1 MKNITT
7 KHQIVYARLIFL
19 IFILLVTSCH
29 TSINE
34 NKLDLQK
41 LSLEF
46 IKRNSN
52 IADGYLID
60 MLANDHFYGDSIY
73 DIKDSQVVYY
83 YQAHGYIKKYDS
95 NLVSTLEPA
104 LDSINLA
111 IRKDGNNSFNH
122 FLKSYLLFRKGALVD
137 AKSHF
142 EKGLSYNKFSSY
154 QVEAS
159 FALLNIADFKG
170 PINEVQSLSLVEF
183 INRLTTNVNYLVY
196 IGKNIRK
203 YMTDQ
208 NVNIKD
214 KKRVFNL
221 MCEYSN
227 NIYSF
232 EIMSNSN
239 VILYN
244 RLAQLT
250 SPNIKEGACNNESS
264 YDTTKS
270 GVEYKEMVDEYY
282 KKNDITVISKSRYWN
297 NLLTIRNE
305 INKKK

>member
-19 IFILLVTSCH
+19 IFILLVTACH

-34 NKLDLQK
+34 NKIDLQK

-52 IADGYLID
+52 IADGYLMD

-183 INRLTTNVNYLVY
+183 INRLTTNINYILY
-196 IGKNIRK
+196 IGKNIK
-203 YMTDQ
+203 HYLTDQ

-221 MCEYSN
+221 MCEDAN
-227 NIYSF
+227 NKYSF
-232 EIMSNSN
+232 ELISNSN